1 MMRDVPASGRVR
13 LNAWWPF
20 TATEFELALAV
31 LGLAV
36 TGLSLFGGRGE
47 VVAASAVVA
56 AAWAYLA
63 ALFVRAREAGAS
75 FEFIEDGGLRGCGY
89 VEPVRRARTSLLLQ
103 HVDDDA
109 PSEELRAMYRECLE
123 RGVALRRLVF
133 LRRESRPESLRWI
146 AEFGEHPNLE
156 HRIVLPE
163 QADMMRWSFVV
174 VDEREVVISIP
185 GISPLDSATYSST
198 VVLRHV
204 VRILEPSVAAAFV
217 RIHEHIW
224 QAAKPV
230 DDVAVFSIGSH
241 RG

>member
-1 MMRDVPASGRVR
+1 MMRDAPASGRAR
-13 LNAWWPF
+13 RNAWWPF

-36 TGLSLFGGRGE
+36 TGLSLLGVRGE
-47 VVAASAVVA
+47 VVAASALVS

-63 ALFVRAREAGAS
+63 ALLVRARETGAS
-75 FEFIEDGGLRGCGY
+75 FEFIEDGGVRGRGY
-89 VEPVRRARTSLLLQ
+89 VEPVRRARASLLLQ

-109 PSEELRAMYRECLE
+109 PSEELRAMYRECLA

-133 LRRESRPESLRWI
+133 LRRESRPESLSWI

-163 QADMMRWSFVV
+163 QADMMRLSFVV

-185 GISPLDSATYSST
+185 GISPLDSAPYSST

-204 VRILEPSVAAAFV
+204 VRVREPSVAAAFV

-230 DDVAVFSIGSH
+230 DDVAVFSIGSR